1 MTLLVIQCSV
11 VVQVHVQRYLKT
23 HSGIISNP
31 VVYVPV
37 ELQVTVK
44 ECLHTKEKHLN
55 ANDETILI
63 LQYIYISLLTFS
75 TMYVSPM

>member
-11 VVQVHVQRYLKT
+11 VVQVHVQCYLKT

-44 ECLHTKEKHLN
+44 ECLHTKEKDLN
-55 ANDETILI
+55 ANE
-63 LQYIYISLLTFS
+63 
-75 TMYVSPM
+75 